1 MPAASPICPS
11 VRFSPDTGSVSLP
24 AMLPTI
30 VTSSPSRIQ
39 VTPRAKT
46 TSQCH
51 RLHGNRSILAG
62 ILVSTAWVA
71 ASPLL
76 TLRLLS
82 VDPDVIPQYYV
93 PDLRYERPPSSPGS
107 AGVYSLCTLWF
118 GVQVTAHEPHLRL
131 GFCACFHA
139 ARAASCALR
148 GKFVYTSA
156 HSLPPALLICPNDES
171 LCPRVAPVAYWRL
184 SPKQRAFACF
194 LSGQG
199 PSRD

>member
-1 MPAASPICPS
+1 MPAASPLCPS
-11 VRFSPDTGSVSLP
+11 VKFRPDTGSVSLP

-51 RLHGNRSILAG
+51 RLHGNRSSLAG

-82 VDPDVIPQYYV
+82 VHPDVIAQNYV
-93 PDLRYERPPSSPGS
+93 SGLRYERPQVLPVYARFVLARSVVRRRGDCARTSSPS
-107 AGVYSLCTLWF
+107 RVLSMLPRRTRGV
-118 GVQVTAHEPHLRL
+118 
-131 GFCACFHA
+131 
-139 ARAASCALR
+139 
-148 GKFVYTSA
+148 
-156 HSLPPALLICPNDES
+156 
-171 LCPRVAPVAYWRL
+171 
-184 SPKQRAFACF
+184 
-194 LSGQG
+194 
-199 PSRD
+199 